1 MNNLTEP
8 LYHNMLHI
16 PTWHTVYCLPV
27 HWSALVDVMCHILM
41 VNDSDLGSLG
51 EDVNHPVNPCWDIGC
66 RYPIVY
72 AIDGE
77 MNGPILLP
85 GNSNSVAN
93 LQETT

>member
-1 MNNLTEP
+1 
-8 LYHNMLHI
+8 
-16 PTWHTVYCLPV
+16 
-27 HWSALVDVMCHILM
+27 MCHILM

-51 EDVNHPVNPCWDIGC
+51 EDVNHPVNPCWDVGC